1 LSRLV
6 IVSNRVP
13 RPDKAGSGNEGGLVV
28 ALRSAFDERGGM
40 WFGWNGKVV
49 SRRPAQPKIETAGGV
64 TYATMGL
71 SETDYQD
78 YYFGFA
84 NRTLWPLFH
93 YRMDLTHLDRASW
106 RGYQR
111 VNNWLSDKL
120 RPMLKKD
127 DVIWVHDYHLIPIA
141 EKLRSAGCRNKIG
154 FFLHTPWPAFEV
166 LLMLP
171 VHQNIVRAL
180 CAYDVVGFQ
189 TQRDFVGFR
198 DYVVNE
204 AGGKVS
210 RNGDI
215 AAFGQ
220 QFRAGAFPIGIDTE
234 AVAEQAKR
242 AAKSR
247 AASRLKTSVNGRE
260 LIIGVDRL
268 DYSKGLVQRIEAF
281 AHLLYAYPENRREV
295 TLLQISPPSREDV
308 PEYAAMHKD
317 LDAAIG
323 HINGQYADP
332 DWQPVRYINRGYSR
346 RALVGFFRVSRV
358 GLVTPLRDG
367 MNLVAKEYVAS
378 QDPRDPGV
386 LVLSRFAGAAQQL
399 PEALIVNPYDV
410 VGVGEALQTALRM
423 RREERTE
430 RWSAM
435 FDRLMRNNVQTW
447 KDEFLK
453 TLDRPSA
460 AAHLAGTG
468 LPAA

>member
-6 IVSNRVP
+6 ILSNRVP
-13 RPDKAGSGNEGGLVV
+13 QPDQARSGSQGGLAV
-28 ALRSAFDERGGM
+28 ALGSALERHGGL

-49 SRRPAQPKIETAGGV
+49 SRRPGQPKIETVGNV
-64 TYATMGL
+64 TYATMPL
-71 SETDYQD
+71 SRADYRD

-93 YRMDLTHLDRASW
+93 YRMDLTNLDRNSW
-106 RGYQR
+106 KGYQR
-111 VNNWLSDKL
+111 VNAWLSEKL
-120 RPMLKKD
+120 RPLLKPD
-127 DVIWVHDYHLIPIA
+127 DRIWVHDYHLIPIA
-141 EKLRSAGCRNKIG
+141 ELLRSAGCRQRIG

-180 CAYDVVGFQ
+180 CAYDVAGFQ
-189 TQRDFVGFR
+189 TKRDFVGFR
-198 DYVVNE
+198 DYITNE
-204 AGGKVS
+204 ADGKVS
-210 RNGDI
+210 RSGEVQ
-215 AAFGQ
+215 AFGQ
-220 QFRAGAFPIGIDTE
+220 RLQAGAYPIGIDTA
-234 AVAEQAKR
+234 AVAAQAKR
-242 AAKSR
+242 AATSR
-247 AASRLKTSVNGRE
+247 ATHRLRQSVNGRE

-281 AHLLYAYPENRREV
+281 AHLLYAYPENRRDV

-308 PEYAAMHKD
+308 PEYTAMRNE
-317 LDAAIG
+317 LDAIIG

-332 DWQPVRYINRGYSR
+332 DWQPVRYINRGYGRST
-346 RALVGFFRVSRV
+346 LVGFFRVSRV

-378 QDPRDPGV
+378 QNPEDPGV
-386 LVLSRFAGAAQQL
+386 LVLSRFAGAAQDL
-399 PEALIVNPYDV
+399 KEALIVNPYDV

-423 RREERTE
+423 RLEERRE

-435 FDRLMRNNVQTW
+435 FERLMRNNVQTW
-447 KDEFLK
+447 QESFLK
-453 TLDRPSA
+453 SLDKPSA
-460 AAHLAGTG
+460 KMRLADTD